1 MAIKIETFDKDLH
14 AEPVLHLA
22 EYNYFYPKEI
32 RNKFF
37 GDLTEY
43 ISYGRV
49 LFIDDKLVGWACWS
63 FDPTKKAYKNKS
75 HLDYILIDTNYDR
88 KGYGTLL
95 LQEFI
100 KWSRENGKTQL
111 SANVADGYIRA
122 ESFYTKNGFKK
133 KQRRFLYNQWV
144 KCIRNRKS
152 KIN

>member
-1 MAIKIETFDKDLH
+1 MAIKIELFEDLY
-14 AEPVLHLA
+14 AEPVLLLA
-22 EYNYFYPKEI
+22 QNNYFYPKEI

-37 GDLTEY
+37 GDLTDN

-63 FDPTKKAYKNKS
+63 ENTSKKADKNKC
-75 HLDYILIDTNYDR
+75 HLDYILIDNDYDR

-95 LQEFI
+95 LEEFI

-111 SANVADGYIRA
+111 SANVVDGYIRA
-122 ESFYTKNGFKK
+122 ENFYTKNGFKK
-133 KQRRFLYNQWV
+133 KHRQFLYNQWV

-152 KIN
+152 KN